1 MPPRTARRLVTA
13 AVLAATL
20 PGAASCAVGPERA
33 TPVGVVAAASPAAAP
48 AGSASPA
55 APVVP
60 ARVPETLSFT
70 AKTLDGTAFSA
81 AALAGKPVVL
91 WFWAPWCA
99 TCASQ
104 AWTVAEIAP
113 KYRDTVPIVGVA
125 GLGEQKGMKEFV
137 TEFDLAGTPQ
147 LDDRSGTL
155 WRRFEVV
162 EQSTFVIVDRDGRV
176 VHQGFLDGESLTR
189 QVDALARG

>member
-60 ARVPETLSFT
+60 VRVPETLSFT

-125 GLGEQKGMKEFV
+125 GLGEQKAMKEFV